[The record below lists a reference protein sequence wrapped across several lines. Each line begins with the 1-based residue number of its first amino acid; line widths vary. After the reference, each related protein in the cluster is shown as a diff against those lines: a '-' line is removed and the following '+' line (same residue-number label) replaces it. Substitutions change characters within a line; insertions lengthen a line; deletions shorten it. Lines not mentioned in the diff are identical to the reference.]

1 MVPGFSRR
9 ERSSSGQ
16 NAKWMSVS
24 HQTFADKTARKQRGR
39 SFKLGQSGNPAGRP
53 RGARNKT
60 TLAIEALL
68 DGEAEAITRKAIELA
83 KTGDMSALRLCL
95 DRIAPPR
102 KDRCVSFNL
111 PSIESAADAARASAA
126 LVAAVA
132 SGELAPSEAAELGKL
147 IESYIRALTA
157 SDFEA
162 RLNQLES
169 GR

>member
-1 MVPGFSRR
+1 M
-9 ERSSSGQ
+9 
-16 NAKWMSVS
+16 MSVS
-24 HQTFADKTARKQRGR
+24 RQAFADKTARKQRGR

-60 TLAIEALL
+60 TPAIEALL
-68 DGEAEAITRKAIELA
+68 DGEAETITRKAIELA
-83 KTGDMSALRLCL
+83 KAGDISALRLCL

-102 KDRCVSFNL
+102 KDRPVSFDL
-111 PSIESAADAARASAA
+111 PSIESAADAAQASAA

-132 SGELAPSEAAELGKL
+132 SGELTPSEAAELGKL

>member
-1 MVPGFSRR
+1 M
-9 ERSSSGQ
+9 RSPP
-16 NAKWMSVS
+16 VS
-24 HQTFADKTARKQRGR
+24 AETTAGKQRGR

-68 DGEAEAITRKAIELA
+68 DGEAETITRKAIDLA
-83 KTGDMSALRLCL
+83 KAGDISALRLCL

-102 KDRCVSFNL
+102 KDRPVLFDL
-111 PSIESAADAARASAA
+111 PSIKSAADGAQASAA

-132 SGELAPSEAAELGKL
+132 SGELTPSEAAELGKL

-162 RLNQLES
+162 RLNQLERS
-169 GR
+169 R

>member
-1 MVPGFSRR
+1 MD
-9 ERSSSGQ
+9 
-16 NAKWMSVS
+16 MSVA

-68 DGEAEAITRKAIELA
+68 DGEAETITRKAIELA
-83 KTGDMSALRLCL
+83 KAGDISALRLCL

-102 KDRCVSFNL
+102 KDRPVSFDL
-111 PSIESAADAARASAA
+111 PSIKSAADATQAS
-126 LVAAVA
+126 AAVA
-132 SGELAPSEAAELGKL
+132 SGELTPSEAAELGKL
-147 IESYIRALTA
+147 IESYVRALTA

-169 GR
+169 AR